1 MINIVFKIVV
11 YLLLYMT
18 TVNLRIDNCVL
29 QQGREF
35 FLLSFKTC
43 FLLLCAVKSTQYKFL
58 QHTRCYC
65 FVLLN
70 QHSTSFYN
78 IRGATAVLL
87 NQHCTSFYNI

>member
-35 FLLSFKTC
+35 FYFLSKLAF
-43 FLLLCAVKSTQYKFL
+43 
-58 QHTRCYC
+58 YC

-70 QHSTSFYN
+70 QHSTRFYN
-78 IRGATAVLL
+78 IRGATAL
-87 NQHCTSFYNI
+87 CC